1 MNNLTVTILEK
12 LEADILRGL
21 YPIGSRFPSEREISE
36 QYGVS
41 RVTTRDVLAR
51 LSHMGLLIRRPQSG
65 TYVNDYF
72 TKASIDLLARI
83 MQTTDAVEPEM
94 LFSLLEFRRVN
105 EMQAARKSA
114 LLMAVDD
121 IDILDKTVSRL
132 GDLTG
137 DIQGLSE
144 CDNDIHLSV
153 ITHSGNIVLALLFHS
168 FRSIYRHYTQFF
180 YGLPG
185 AADAVLPLYR
195 RLAAAIRMRDGDY
208 AASVMESILVYAENR
223 VKDALPETPG
233 DAKISLSIFRQ
244 AEKDPMA
251 EKTE

>member
-1 MNNLTVTILEK
+1 MNNLTDTLLEK
-12 LEADILRGL
+12 LEADILRGI

-83 MQTTDAVEPEM
+83 MQTTDAVEPEI
-94 LFSLLEFRRVN
+94 LISLLEFRRIN

-114 LLMAVDD
+114 LLMSVDD
-121 IDILDKTVSRL
+121 AVTLEKTVGRL
-132 GDLTG
+132 GGMANDVKA
-137 DIQGLSE
+137 LSD
-144 CDNDIHLSV
+144 CDNEIHWA
-153 ITHSGNIVLALLFHS
+153 IINHSGNIVLALLFHS

-180 YGLPG
+180 YGLAG
-185 AADAVLPLYR
+185 TADAVFPLYR
-195 RLAAAIRMRDGDY
+195 RLAAAIRKRDGDY

-223 VKDALPETPG
+223 VKDALPENSG

-244 AEKDPMA
+244 EEKETLD